1 MNRILL
7 SNIGYELKR
16 LFKYFSEQDLSN
28 FNKTFNDKIYR
39 WTRGISN
46 PRYAVITE
54 NIMIG
59 GQPSEKGLRRLV
71 NRDYTLIINLRE
83 EFDYRQLVESEKIRY
98 VYLPTGDDS
107 SLTPE
112 FLEEGISE
120 IKNELENGGKVFIH
134 CLEGLGRSATLL
146 AAFFIHEGHSFE
158 NAIGKI
164 REKRP
169 FINPSKSQ
177 IEMLKWLEKRY

>member
-16 LFKYFSEQDLSN
+16 LFKYFREQDLSN
-28 FNKTFNDKIYR
+28 FNKTFSDKIYR

-59 GQPSEKGLRRLV
+59 GQPSEKGLRRLIK
-71 NRDYTLIINLRE
+71 RDYTLIINLRE
-83 EFDYRQLVESEKIRY
+83 EFDYSQLVEIEKIRY
-98 VYLPTGDDS
+98 VYLPTADDS
-107 SLTPE
+107 SLSPE
-112 FLEEGISE
+112 YLEEGISV
-120 IKNELENGGKVFIH
+120 IKNELESGGKVFIH

-146 AAFFIHEGHSFE
+146 AAFFIYEGHSLD
-158 NAIGKI
+158 NAMEKI

-169 FINPSKSQ
+169 FINPSNSQ
-177 IEMLKWLEKRY
+177 IEMLRWLEKKY